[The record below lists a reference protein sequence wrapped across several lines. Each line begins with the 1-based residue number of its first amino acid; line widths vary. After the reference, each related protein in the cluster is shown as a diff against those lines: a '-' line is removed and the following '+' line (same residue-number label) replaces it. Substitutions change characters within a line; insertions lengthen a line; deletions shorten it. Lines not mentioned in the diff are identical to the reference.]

1 MTENNINCT
10 IEALILS
17 SPEPVPIK
25 RLCDVVGGISSGEVR
40 QAIGDLNNL
49 YMGCGNSF
57 RIREL
62 AGGYQMYILP
72 DFEQPVKRLLAKQR
86 TVRLSRAALE
96 TLAII
101 AYKQPVTKTEIE
113 HIRGVATDG
122 VLHNLLQRDMIAI
135 SGRATAPGRPL
146 LYKTSRK
153 FLKFFGLNR
162 IADLPRME
170 EIEEMVRQSE
180 EPKGQAVPAAEPDVP
195 IRQETAEDS
204 DQGRDSGN
212 GDRPGG
218 SENTVAA
225 FGEYGPIPND
235 PIPILPCEDED
246 RRCSDTSENDLNTA
260 TTTELDQSEPSDN

>member
-1 MTENNINCT
+1 MMENNTNCT

-17 SPEPVPIK
+17 SPEPIPIQ
-25 RLCDVVGGISSGEVR
+25 RLCDAVGGIPSGEVR
-40 QAIGDLNNL
+40 QAISDLNNL
-49 YMGCGNSF
+49 YLSCGNSF

-72 DFEQPVKRLLAKQR
+72 DFERVVKKLLARQR

-135 SGRATAPGRPL
+135 SGRTSAPGRPL

-162 IADLPRME
+162 ITDLPRME

-180 EPKGQAVPAAEPDVP
+180 EPKGQAVPAAEPDVQ
-195 IRQETAEDS
+195 IRQETAEYS
-204 DQGRDSGN
+204 DQDRDSGN

-218 SENTVAA
+218 GEKAVAV
-225 FGEYGPIPND
+225 FGEYGPIPDD
-235 PIPILPCEDED
+235 PTSILPCRDED
-246 RRCSDTSENDLNTA
+246 RHCSNTSGNDLNA
-260 TTTELDQSEPSDN
+260 AIPTEFDQSDPSDN

>member
-1 MTENNINCT
+1 MIENNINCT
-10 IEALILS
+10 IEALVLS
-17 SPEPVPIK
+17 SPEPVSIQ
-25 RLCDVVGGISSGEVR
+25 RICDVLDGISSGDVR
-40 QAIGDLNNL
+40 KAINDLNNL
-49 YMGCGNSF
+49 YTGCGNSF

-72 DFEQPVKRLLAKQR
+72 DFEQVVKKLLAKQR

-135 SGRATAPGRPL
+135 SGRAAAPGRPL

-162 IADLPRME
+162 LSDLPR
-170 EIEEMVRQSE
+170 IEEVEEMIRQSE
-180 EPKGQAVPAAEPDVP
+180 EPKGKAVPAAEPDIP
-195 IRQETAEDS
+195 IRQETAGDS

-212 GDRPGG
+212 GDQPAGK
-218 SENTVAA
+218 EKAVAV
-225 FGEYGPIPND
+225 FGEYAPIPDD
-235 PIPILPCEDED
+235 PIPILPCEDEGGQ
-246 RRCSDTSENDLNTA
+246 CSNTSENDLNA
-260 TTTELDQSEPSDN
+260 TTTTEFDQSNHSDN